1 MKTNYLLPTVFSKI
15 GWFLFVPSLILG
27 IYYLFGND
35 AVINIGGS
43 YSIALFDGITETE
56 VLSTTYNDSWTDEI
70 LIITT
75 TLSMLFIGF
84 SREKEEDECI
94 ANIRMNSLVWSIM
107 VSSMVLIAAT
117 LLIFG
122 MPYLTFMT
130 IYMFCV
136 LLLFIIK
143 YKFALYMF
151 RKDNVA

>member
-43 YSIALFDGITETE
+43 SAIALFDGITETE
-56 VLSTTYNDSWTDEI
+56 VLSTTYNDSWTDEL

-122 MPYLTFMT
+122 VPYLTFMT

>member
-27 IYYLFGND
+27 LYYLFGND

-43 YSIALFDGITETE
+43 SAIALFDGITETE

-122 MPYLTFMT
+122 VPYLTFMT

>member
-43 YSIALFDGITETE
+43 SAIALFDGITETE

-122 MPYLTFMT
+122 VPYLTFMT